1 MEDLLAQ
8 LVKEATGPKLM
19 NLKNASQNAYGTV
32 FFVNVFCFSFF
43 VVVVSK
49 FLTHQQYS
57 HVMCASLWWLLF
69 TILFLFMCFVLW
81 FLSCGFVIWLNNRQV
96 ATATWHTSRRII

>member
-32 FFVNVFCFSFF
+32 YYCY
-43 VVVVSK
+43 
-49 FLTHQQYS
+49 FLKNYTPFGKL
-57 HVMCASLWWLLF
+57 VRLLF
-69 TILFLFMCFVLW
+69 TVTVVLS
-81 FLSCGFVIWLNNRQV
+81 FFYYVRYCRQV
-96 ATATWHTSRRII
+96 AKTAWLTSRRII